1 MASSSKPSD
10 AVPLSVRLAEPWVL
24 TWLSLAVREFTFFS
38 AASARAVAALI
49 SSDAA
54 SAPLL
59 TAAASMDA
67 MSDDAALPF
76 LPPMDAVSERT
87 LAISSSTA
95 DLFFTSDSSRRRSF
109 VSPTARSSSA

>member
-1 MASSSKPSD
+1 MRA
-10 AVPLSVRLAEPWVL
+10 
-24 TWLSLAVREFTFFS
+24 FTFFS

-67 MSDDAALPF
+67 MSVCDELPPF

-109 VSPTARSSSA
+109 VSVVAASSSA